1 MKQNEWTK
9 DGALKQKL
17 ISTRRTIHQ
26 HPNLSCHEEP
36 TAAFIAKRLE
46 ELEIPCEVLL
56 DGCSV
61 VGTLQG
67 KGDGP
72 VVGLRADIDA
82 LPIQEETGLEFASQ
96 NPGVM
101 HACGHDAHTT
111 ILLGAAEVLSGMRNE
126 LNGTVKFF
134 FQPAEE
140 SIGGAQRMIE
150 AGCLEN
156 PHVDYVLGL
165 HINPVFEVG
174 QVGLRRGKM
183 YAASDMFDI
192 VIRGKGAHGAHPDEG
207 LDTIV
212 VAANIVS
219 ALQSVISRRVSP
231 FESAIVTIGKIQG
244 GTVRNQIADR
254 TELNGIIRTLDLKQR
269 AFVTGRVREIA
280 ESVGKGLDASVEVNM
295 IPSYGPTINDDAVFD
310 VVADVAQR
318 VVGEE
323 NVFYEDRPELGTED
337 FAYFT
342 LERPSCFFHLG
353 CRTPG
358 TEKQV
363 DLHNSR
369 FTIDEDCLMVGVA
382 LQVENTLALL
392 RHKKGE

>member
-1 MKQNEWTK
+1 MKQNEWMK
-9 DGALKQKL
+9 DGALEQKL
-17 ISTRRTIHQ
+17 ISTRREIHQ
-26 HPNLSCHEEP
+26 HPSLSCYEEP
-36 TAAFIAKRLE
+36 TASFIAKRLE
-46 ELEIPCEVLL
+46 ELKIPYEILL

-61 VGTLQG
+61 VGTLRG
-67 KGDGP
+67 RGDGP

-96 NPGVM
+96 IPGVM

-111 ILLGAAEVLSGMRNE
+111 ILLGVAEVLAGMRDTFD
-126 LNGTVKFF
+126 GTVKFF

-156 PHVDYVLGL
+156 PHVDCVLGL
-165 HINPVFEVG
+165 HINPAFEVG

-212 VAANIVS
+212 VAANIVN
-219 ALQSVISRRVSP
+219 ALQTIISRRVSP

-280 ESVGKGLDASVEVNM
+280 ESVGNGLGASVTVNM
-295 IPSYGPTINDDAVFD
+295 MPSYGPTINDDDIFRCVGETVRA
-310 VVADVAQR
+310 

-323 NVFYEDRPELGTED
+323 NVFEEDRPELGTED

-363 DLHNSR
+363 DLHNSH
-369 FTIDEDCLMVGVA
+369 FTIDEDCLMVGVK
-382 LQVENTLALL
+382 LQVENALALL
-392 RHKKGE
+392 RRGTGE